1 MCSCIV
7 LFHILKLHFFIM
19 KHIKGLQKQLSE
31 IESHIAKGTTE
42 NKTVSKSNIAWHLD
56 HSLKV
61 INSVTGLLQQSDP
74 DDYKSNFSTL
84 RLYCF
89 IFNYI
94 PRGKGKSP
102 KAVLP
107 PDIITEEDLKKQ
119 TNYAKSELQH
129 ITDLPKT
136 SNFKHP
142 YFGQLNKQQTLRFLK
157 LHTEHHLKIVRD
169 ILNVRN
175 TQ

>member
-1 MCSCIV
+1 
-7 LFHILKLHFFIM
+7 M
-19 KHIKGLQKQLSE
+19 KYIKAVQKQLSE
-31 IESHIAKGTTE
+31 IENHITKATTE
-42 NKTVSKSNIAWHLD
+42 NKAVSKSNIAWHLD

-61 INSVTGLLQQSDP
+61 VNGVAGLLQQSDP
-74 DDYKSNFSTL
+74 EGFKPNFSAM

-89 IFNYI
+89 TFNYI

-107 PDIITEEDLKKQ
+107 PEIITAEDLKKQ
-119 TNYAKSELQH
+119 VNYAKSELQH
-129 ITDLPKT
+129 VIDLPKT
-136 SNFKHP
+136 ANFKHP